1 MIDHAGHARAPA
13 DEWLVK
19 TLIDTGIA
27 DRDRA
32 EALLLD
38 CSGSTVWQRALDL
51 GLGTDT
57 TIVAAIAGQFRVR
70 LADLAS
76 ADPQLTALIPESLA
90 RKHHILALGADD
102 RRIRVATADP
112 RDFDTEQAVRFVT
125 GRDVLFEVAAPA
137 QIQERIDTLYRPERS
152 IERLLGRLEPGSVE
166 AVSDSP
172 VQESRDPVLDG
183 PVAKLVDAM
192 ICEGVRQGASDIHA
206 EPEEGAT
213 VVRYRVDGVLRE
225 VMRLPSSAG
234 ASLVR
239 RAKIFAKLDV
249 TDPLHPHDGRA
260 AIRVDGQQVDLR
272 VSTVPIARRGEK
284 VVIRILDKTNLRANV
299 GELGLC
305 DEERML
311 LHRLL
316 GFREGM
322 LLVTGPTGSGKTT
335 TLYAALNE
343 LKTGRVNIVTVEDPV
358 EYDLAGI
365 SQIQVNEA
373 QGLTF
378 SSALRSVLRQDPDIV
393 LVGEIRDQETA
404 RTAIQAGLSGH
415 FVLSTLHTNDAPSA
429 VVRLRD
435 MGIDAFK
442 IASVLRGVLAQRLVR
457 RVCTECALA
466 IAPDALP
473 PDARP
478 TPEWTGTVNLRR
490 AVGCK
495 VCGGSGYKGRLGVV
509 EIMPVDEAVA
519 RLIDGGATPDVIVQ
533 AARRSGMRTLWE
545 SGLDRMWQG
554 FTTLE
559 ELVRVLGER
568 VMDDGSTRP
577 DRPSVML
584 VPEEIKSA
592 IAMADQAAA
601 TAPSTAAAPDQI
613 RVLVADDDAQM
624 RRLVRSVLERDG
636 LTVTEAVDGLDAL
649 DQIAQQRPDL
659 VVIDMDMPRLD
670 GLGVLEE
677 LGASMQTVQ
686 LPVIMLTAR
695 TDETES
701 RALELGAHD
710 YLTKPVRPTALSARV
725 KAVLRRAR
733 T

>member
-1 MIDHAGHARAPA
+1 VIDHAAQPQTQA
-13 DEWLVK
+13 DTWLVQ
-19 TLIDTGIA
+19 TLVDTGLA
-27 DRDRA
+27 DHDRA
-32 EALLLD
+32 DALLLD
-38 CSGSTVWQRALDL
+38 GTGSTVWQRALDL
-51 GLGTDT
+51 GLATDA
-57 TIVAAIAGQFRVR
+57 TIVAALARQFRVR
-70 LADLAS
+70 QADLAA
-76 ADPQLTALIPESLA
+76 ADPRLTALIPESLA
-90 RKHHILALGADD
+90 RRHRVLALGADD
-102 RRIRVATADP
+102 RHIRVATADP
-112 RDFDTEQAVRFVT
+112 RDFDTEQAIRFVT
-125 GRDVLFEVAAPA
+125 GREVQFEVAAPGP
-137 QIQERIDTLYRPERS
+137 IQERIDTLYRPERS
-152 IERLLGRLEPGSVE
+152 IERLLDRLEPASVE
-166 AVSDSP
+166 AVADTHAP
-172 VQESRDPVLDG
+172 ESRDPVLDA
-183 PVAKLVDAM
+183 PVARLVDAM

-225 VMRLPSSAG
+225 VMRLPTAAG

-239 RAKIFAKLDV
+239 RAKIFARLDV

-260 AIRVDGQQVDLR
+260 AIRVDGTQVDLR

-299 GELGLC
+299 AELGLC
-305 DEERML
+305 DEERSL
-311 LHRLL
+311 LARLL

-358 EYDLAGI
+358 EYDLPGI

-378 SSALRSVLRQDPDIV
+378 PSALRSVLRQDPDIV

-442 IASVLRGVLAQRLVR
+442 VASVLRGVLAQRLVR
-457 RVCTECALA
+457 RVCGQCSIPVEV
-466 IAPDALP
+466 DALP
-473 PDARP
+473 RDARP
-478 TPEWTGTVNLRR
+478 GAGWTGHLNVRR

-495 VCGGSGYKGRLGVV
+495 ACGGTGYKGRLGVV

-519 RLIDGGATPDVIVQ
+519 RLIDAGAMPEAIAQ
-533 AARRSGMRTLWE
+533 AARRAGMRTLWE

-554 FTTLE
+554 QTTLE

-568 VMDDGSTRP
+568 VMEDGSTRP
-577 DRPSVML
+577 NRPSVML
-584 VPEEIKSA
+584 VPEVVRSA
-592 IAMADQAAA
+592 IAGAEAAA
-601 TAPSTAAAPDQI
+601 TTASGAAGAHPP

-636 LTVTEAVDGLDAL
+636 LTVTEATDGLDAL
-649 DQIAQQRPDL
+649 DQVGQQRFDL
-659 VVIDMDMPRLD
+659 VVLDMDMPRLD

-677 LGASMQTVQ
+677 LGASVQTAQ

-695 TDETES
+695 ADETET

-725 KAVLRRAR
+725 KAVLRRVR

>member
-1 MIDHAGHARAPA
+1 MERPEGRPASDPRGHVIDHAARPQAQA

-19 TLIDTGIA
+19 TLVDTGIA

-32 EALLLD
+32 AALLLD
-38 CSGSTVWQRALDL
+38 CTGATVWQRALDL
-51 GLGTDT
+51 GLGTDA
-57 TIVAAIAGQFRVR
+57 TIVAAIAGQYRVR
-70 LADLAS
+70 EADLAS

-125 GRDVLFEVAAPA
+125 GRDVLFEVAAPG
-137 QIQERIDTLYRPERS
+137 QIQERLDTLYRPERS
-152 IERLLGRLEPGSVE
+152 IERLLDRLEPGSVE
-166 AVSDSP
+166 AVNDSP
-172 VQESRDPVLDG
+172 VPESRDPVLDG

-305 DEERML
+305 ADERAL
-311 LHRLL
+311 LERLL

-358 EYDLAGI
+358 EYDLSGI

-404 RTAIQAGLSGH
+404 RTAIQAGLCRATSCSRRCTPTTRPPPWSDSATWASTRSRSPRCCAAFWPSG
-415 FVLSTLHTNDAPSA
+415 
-429 VVRLRD
+429 
-435 MGIDAFK
+435 
-442 IASVLRGVLAQRLVR
+442 
-457 RVCTECALA
+457 
-466 IAPDALP
+466 
-473 PDARP
+473 
-478 TPEWTGTVNLRR
+478 W
-490 AVGCK
+490 
-495 VCGGSGYKGRLGVV
+495 CGGSALECAVPDRSREPAPGCQAHSRSGAARWTSAGRL
-509 EIMPVDEAVA
+509 
-519 RLIDGGATPDVIVQ
+519 
-533 AARRSGMRTLWE
+533 AAR
-545 SGLDRMWQG
+545 
-554 FTTLE
+554 
-559 ELVRVLGER
+559 
-568 VMDDGSTRP
+568 P
-577 DRPSVML
+577 
-584 VPEEIKSA
+584 A
-592 IAMADQAAA
+592 AAAA
-601 TAPSTAAAPDQI
+601 TRGEWGWWRSCPWTRQSPGSLTAERRRTSSSRRPAGRACVRCGRAASTGCGRVSPRSRSWYGCWASGSWTTAAPCPT
-613 RVLVADDDAQM
+613 
-624 RRLVRSVLERDG
+624 G
-636 LTVTEAVDGLDAL
+636 
-649 DQIAQQRPDL
+649 P
-659 VVIDMDMPRLD
+659 
-670 GLGVLEE
+670 
-677 LGASMQTVQ
+677 AS
-686 LPVIMLTAR
+686 
-695 TDETES
+695 
-701 RALELGAHD
+701 
-710 YLTKPVRPTALSARV
+710 
-725 KAVLRRAR
+725 
-733 T
+733 